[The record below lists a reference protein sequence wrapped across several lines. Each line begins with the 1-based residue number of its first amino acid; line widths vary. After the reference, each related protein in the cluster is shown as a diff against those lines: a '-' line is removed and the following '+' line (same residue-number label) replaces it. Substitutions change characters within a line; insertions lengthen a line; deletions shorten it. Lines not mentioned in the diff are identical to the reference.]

1 MKRYGVARPLF
12 SGVIALAKSGL
23 RPLRAAYQQRRL
35 QIGTNVTIA
44 HDVIVLGRGEV
55 SVGNDAVIGPG
66 VVLRTEKGS
75 RIEIGIGA
83 VIGGNSVL
91 EVRQGQTML
100 FGEHSQIGV
109 RSHIICENGISWG
122 EHSSLGGYSFIGPRE
137 GRAQGVLVV
146 GRECHLHQ
154 HTFID
159 LCANVTLGNQVR
171 TGPFCAFYTHNHVPK
186 LGQLVW
192 EQDPLFLPI
201 IVESGTWIGHGCSV
215 MPGVVLGHDSTVAA
229 GAVVVKPVEP
239 WTVVG
244 GVPARLIKALA
255 PELVQSLKYSVGK

>member
-1 MKRYGVARPLF
+1 LKRYGVWRPLA
-12 SGVIALAKSGL
+12 SGAIALAKSGL
-23 RPLRAAYQQRRL
+23 RPLRAAYQQRRV
-35 QIGTNVTIA
+35 QIGSNVNIA
-44 HDVIVLGRGEV
+44 HDLIVLGQGEV
-55 SVGNDAVIGPG
+55 SVGNDVVIGPG
-66 VVLRTEKGS
+66 VVLRTEKDS
-75 RIEIGIGA
+75 RIEVGAGA
-83 VIGGNSVL
+83 VIGANSVL
-91 EVRQGQTML
+91 EVRQGQMMM

-137 GRAQGVLVV
+137 GNAHGVLVV

-159 LCANVTLGNQVR
+159 LCANVSLGDQVR

-186 LGQLVW
+186 HGQLVW

-201 IVESGTWIGHGCSV
+201 NVESGTWIGHGCSV
-215 MPGVVLGHDSTVAA
+215 MPGVVLGHNSTVAA

-239 WTVVG
+239 WSVVG
-244 GVPARLIKALA
+244 GVPARLIKAGD
-255 PELVQSLKYSVGK
+255 PEAVSH